1 MFPLVILILNVSSV
15 AVDHGGHRHHQQPGE
30 PGVLTHLHRH
40 SAGHARPSVK
50 RDLHMFYGLLQPL
63 GDGSRSRL
71 SRGIVVENKRECVLT
86 S

>member
-1 MFPLVILILNVSSV
+1 MAGTATISSQESPASSRTSIATPPVMPVRVSS
-15 AVDHGGHRHHQQPGE
+15 AIY
-30 PGVLTHLHRH
+30 TC
-40 SAGHARPSVK
+40 
-50 RDLHMFYGLLQPL
+50 FYGLLQPL